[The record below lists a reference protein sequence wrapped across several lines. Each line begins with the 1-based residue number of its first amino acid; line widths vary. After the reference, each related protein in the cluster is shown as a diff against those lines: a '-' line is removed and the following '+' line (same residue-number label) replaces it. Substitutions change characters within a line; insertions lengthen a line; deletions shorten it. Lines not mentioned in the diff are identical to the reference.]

1 MLLFSL
7 LAVAAYCAVS
17 LVLGF
22 RLLAL
27 ARRTRQLPET
37 FFGFGFLA
45 GGMVGYPFNV
55 ASGFLLHAGNPEAAH
70 LCYSI
75 AQVAMTAAAALT
87 VLAWRQIFAPTLRG
101 GGILVTAWS
110 LLLVAGVVAVIRTT
124 GAETA
129 DRMLAPLYW
138 GHLLLQGGC
147 YAISAVA
154 SLRYAFMLKR
164 RLALGLADAIVTN
177 RMQLWGFSHVSIT
190 CSYSFSIATGLL
202 LASGLIERAQVA
214 YLTPMVAGFGLTAAI
229 CITLAFLPPKAY
241 LARFESATAA
251 TAAEGA

>member
-7 LAVAAYCAVS
+7 LAVGAYCAVS

-27 ARRTRQLPET
+27 ARRTRQLPEI

-45 GGMVGYPFNV
+45 GGMIGYPFNV
-55 ASGFLLHAGNPEAAH
+55 ASGFLLRAGSPESAH

-75 AQVAMTAAAALT
+75 AQVAMTAAAILAL
-87 VLAWRQIFAPTLRG
+87 LACRQIFAPTFRG
-101 GGILVTAWS
+101 GGSLVAAWS

-129 DRMLAPLYW
+129 DRLTVPVYW
-138 GHLLLQGGC
+138 AHLLLQGGC
-147 YAISAVA
+147 YGISAVA
-154 SLRYAFMLKR
+154 SLRYASMLKR
-164 RLALGLADAIVTN
+164 RLALGLADPIVTN

-190 CSYSFSIATGLL
+190 CSYSFSIATGVL
-202 LASGLIERAQVA
+202 LAGGHIERNQVI
-214 YLTPMVAGFGLTAAI
+214 YLTPLVAGFGLTAAI

-241 LARFESATAA
+241 LARFDSATAA